1 MIRTM
6 PYPGFPTDAQA
17 IVGAMLSV
25 ADGTSVII
33 ENIFESRFKHVTEL
47 MRLGAKISV
56 EGRMAVIEG
65 SKYLTGANVVAP
77 DLRGGFALITGRVSP
92 QTARR
97 LLQVRSIW
105 TEDMKLLKRC

>member
-33 ENIFESRFKHVTEL
+33 EI
-47 MRLGAKISV
+47 
-56 EGRMAVIEG
+56 
-65 SKYLTGANVVAP
+65 YLRA
-77 DLRGGFALITGRVSP
+77 DLNT
-92 QTARR
+92 
-97 LLQVRSIW
+97 
-105 TEDMKLLKRC
+105 